1 MKRNSGMVLESITDL
16 FTDLFRVLCWN
27 SFKAC
32 FKACLF
38 LSFLSGGLYPV
49 ASVYCSLPLS
59 HLSVTPKPR

>member
-16 FTDLFRVLCWN
+16 FRVLFWN

-32 FKACLF
+32 LKACLF

-59 HLSVTPKPR
+59 YLSVTPKPR

>member
-1 MKRNSGMVLESITDL
+1 MKRNSGMVLESITGL
-16 FTDLFRVLCWN
+16 FWN

-59 HLSVTPKPR
+59 YLSVTPKPC